1 MRTVREH
8 SLATLLLYCQRDLL
22 ARMTPHLDAHDVTA
36 EQWRVLS
43 ALQDRDGVPMAE
55 LAASAVLP
63 PPTLT
68 RTMDRLVERGIV
80 MRSIDRNDRR
90 KVVALLTPAGERVAE
105 DLRSCEAETEQRL
118 VDQLGQEQFGLM
130 AGLLTSLAA
139 GE

>member
-1 MRTVREH
+1 
-8 SLATLLLYCQRDLL
+8 
-22 ARMTPHLDAHDVTA
+22 MTPHLDAHDVTA

-118 VDQLGQEQFGLM
+118 VDQLGQEQFDLM
-130 AGLLTSLAA
+130 SGLLTSLAA

>member
-22 ARMTPHLDAHDVTA
+22 GRMTPHLDAHDVTA

-90 KVVALLTPAGERVAE
+90 KVVALLTPAGKRVAE

-118 VDQLGQEQFGLM
+118 VDQLGQEQFALM

>member
-118 VDQLGQEQFGLM
+118 VDQLGQEQFDLM
-130 AGLLTSLAA
+130 SGLLTSLAA

>member
-90 KVVALLTPAGERVAE
+90 KIVAILTPAGERVAE

-118 VDQLGQEQFGLM
+118 VDQLGQEQFDLM